1 MFKVDNKDNIFHKHF
16 SHLLL
21 VFLLLEQVNAGW
33 VICVPNLFFF
43 HYPAGSWVMKKKRF
57 GTQIYREKMKR
68 CVLIKTLGSCFEL
81 HVFYKHNANE
91 PTQPEIKG
99 KFKHKQSI
107 IVSLEGY

>member
-1 MFKVDNKDNIFHKHF
+1 MLGNEK
-16 SHLLL
+16 
-21 VFLLLEQVNAGW
+21 
-33 VICVPNLFFF
+33 
-43 HYPAGSWVMKKKRF
+43 KKKRDLAPKF
-57 GTQIYREKMKR
+57 TEKKMKR
-68 CVLIKTLGSCFEL
+68 CLLIKTLGSCFEL